1 MGRVMAEPPNLML
14 QARELLATPSH
25 ELLESLVNHL
35 STRQET
41 TEYQTAMALFK
52 FCTVNFA
59 NSLTLKLLQMYRSS
73 SDALLRSKSIVV
85 LSQTLAA
92 YKSRRFELSLVA
104 LREIKPLVISCL
116 RMQETEIKLFRR
128 IVSFIAHDV
137 VMLDNGGWDE
147 LSDCIVELSSAQP
160 LKALHVFV
168 DLPPVYGRFIY
179 SCFGKI
185 AERAEKVLL
194 MPDQDRVE
202 DWSLGL
208 QAVVKLG
215 IQVLDFELRFD
226 MVKGLLT
233 LLVKAA
239 SDLVDKGMEEFL
251 IRGLADLEMFL
262 SRDKKL
268 YNYNKEQCDFVSCF
282 LYKIKDLGPLTKQAT
297 GKIHRLVKST
307 PSLVVQKQQGH
318 AACSEREWLDRL
330 NNLQPLEIL
339 KVFAST
345 DVEERFRE
353 LAIRRLNVVL
363 SDRVSR
369 EKSADMKELQP
380 LLLSCLSSKERIS
393 ESMFKVLGEVVYH
406 VAFEMTN
413 FHFETWYDL
422 SDCIA
427 STSETEFERAVYIF
441 QCLTMWLDDEFM
453 VPIMETSAVEEMAD
467 KMVDS
472 VRELVERKM
481 EVGLV
486 RRAFRDLESIVKKQ
500 KDWFGDNEYKLTKSL
515 LLRLYVIKGMT
526 MDSKMVL
533 WRINVF
539 VERGMADLAEVEPD
553 GAMGRV
559 MAEPPPPNL
568 MLKARDVLATPSH
581 QGLESVVTHLFFMA
595 QETTEYQTANA
606 LFNFLTLYFAN
617 CLTLK
622 LLHLYRSSSIGVH
635 RSHLIYLLFETL
647 QDYKNRRFE
656 LSLVALNEIKPLLV
670 SCLRMQEPEII
681 NLRRIVSFIAHDVMI
696 LDNGGW
702 DELSECIYEI
712 SCHDPLKA
720 LHVFVDLPPVYERF
734 VHNCGGMVVEKAEKV
749 LLVPYQDRVDDWSLG
764 LQAVVKLGIQV
775 LDSEMKVDM
784 VKRLLALLVKAAS
797 DLVAKGMEE
806 FLVRGLADLERF
818 LEREKR
824 LYNYNKDQCEFVSC
838 FLFKIKDLGPLT
850 YEATERIHRMVK
862 STPSRVHGACS
873 EGEWFDRL
881 NNLPPLEILRIFAST
896 DVEERFRD
904 MAIRGLNVLLS
915 DYVSRE
921 EESTDASLLRELQ
934 LLLISCLWEKEGIT
948 ESMFR
953 VLGEVVYHVAFE
965 MMTSHVEL
973 WDDLGYYITSH
984 IETDFQRAVYVF
996 QCLTM
1001 WLHEEFIDPIMADK
1015 MVDSVRELV
1024 ERKLEVGFVR
1034 RAFRDF
1040 EIIVKKQMEWFRM
1053 NEYKLTKSL
1062 LLRLYVIK
1070 GMTMDSKMVLW
1081 RINVFVERGMADH
1094 LAA

>member
-25 ELLESLVNHL
+25 ERLESLVIHL

-41 TEYQTAMALFK
+41 TEYQTAIALLK
-52 FCTVNFA
+52 FCIVNFA
-59 NSLTLKLLQMYRSS
+59 NCLTLKLLQMYRSS

-92 YKSRRFELSLVA
+92 YKARRFELSLVA
-104 LREIKPLVISCL
+104 LNEIKPLVISCL

-147 LSDCIVELSSAQP
+147 LSDCIVQLSSTVP

-215 IQVLDFELRFD
+215 IQVLDSELRFD

-251 IRGLADLEMFL
+251 VRGLADLEMFL

-268 YNYNKEQCDFVSCF
+268 YSYNKEQCHFVSCF

-307 PSLVVQKQQGH
+307 PSLVQQQQQQQQGH
-318 AACSEREWLDRL
+318 GACSEGEWLDRL
-330 NNLQPLEIL
+330 NNLKPLEMLRI
-339 KVFAST
+339 FAST

-353 LAIRRLNVVL
+353 LAIRRLNVLL

-380 LLLSCLSSKERIS
+380 LLLSCLSSKEGIS

-453 VPIMETSAVEEMAD
+453 VPIVKFLLPEINKRLNPPREVLVDNSCWVLAFLGAFCVIIQLVEMETSAVEEIAD

-500 KDWFGDNEYKLTKSL
+500 KDWFGDNEYELIKAL
-515 LLRLYVIKGMT
+515 LQRLYVIKGMT
-526 MDSKMVL
+526 MESKMVL

-539 VERGMADLAEVEPD
+539 VERGLADLAEVEPD
-553 GAMGRV
+553 G
-559 MAEPPPPNL
+559 
-568 MLKARDVLATPSH
+568 
-581 QGLESVVTHLFFMA
+581 
-595 QETTEYQTANA
+595 
-606 LFNFLTLYFAN
+606 
-617 CLTLK
+617 
-622 LLHLYRSSSIGVH
+622 
-635 RSHLIYLLFETL
+635 
-647 QDYKNRRFE
+647 
-656 LSLVALNEIKPLLV
+656 EI
-670 SCLRMQEPEII
+670 
-681 NLRRIVSFIAHDVMI
+681 D
-696 LDNGGW
+696 
-702 DELSECIYEI
+702 
-712 SCHDPLKA
+712 
-720 LHVFVDLPPVYERF
+720 
-734 VHNCGGMVVEKAEKV
+734 
-749 LLVPYQDRVDDWSLG
+749 
-764 LQAVVKLGIQV
+764 
-775 LDSEMKVDM
+775 
-784 VKRLLALLVKAAS
+784 
-797 DLVAKGMEE
+797 
-806 FLVRGLADLERF
+806 
-818 LEREKR
+818 
-824 LYNYNKDQCEFVSC
+824 
-838 FLFKIKDLGPLT
+838 
-850 YEATERIHRMVK
+850 
-862 STPSRVHGACS
+862 
-873 EGEWFDRL
+873 
-881 NNLPPLEILRIFAST
+881 
-896 DVEERFRD
+896 
-904 MAIRGLNVLLS
+904 
-915 DYVSRE
+915 
-921 EESTDASLLRELQ
+921 
-934 LLLISCLWEKEGIT
+934 
-948 ESMFR
+948 
-953 VLGEVVYHVAFE
+953 
-965 MMTSHVEL
+965 
-973 WDDLGYYITSH
+973 
-984 IETDFQRAVYVF
+984 
-996 QCLTM
+996 
-1001 WLHEEFIDPIMADK
+1001 
-1015 MVDSVRELV
+1015 
-1024 ERKLEVGFVR
+1024 
-1034 RAFRDF
+1034 
-1040 EIIVKKQMEWFRM
+1040 
-1053 NEYKLTKSL
+1053 
-1062 LLRLYVIK
+1062 
-1070 GMTMDSKMVLW
+1070 
-1081 RINVFVERGMADH
+1081 
-1094 LAA
+1094 

>member
-25 ELLESLVNHL
+25 ERLESLVIHL

-41 TEYQTAMALFK
+41 TEYQTAIALLK
-52 FCTVNFA
+52 FCIVNFA
-59 NSLTLKLLQMYRSS
+59 NCLTLKLLQMYRSS

-92 YKSRRFELSLVA
+92 YKARRFELSLVA
-104 LREIKPLVISCL
+104 LNEIKPLVISCL

-147 LSDCIVELSSAQP
+147 LSDCIVQLSSTVP

-215 IQVLDFELRFD
+215 IQVLDSELRFD

-251 IRGLADLEMFL
+251 VRGLADLEMFL

-268 YNYNKEQCDFVSCF
+268 YSYNKEQCHFVSCF

-297 GKIHRLVKST
+297 GKIHRL
-307 PSLVVQKQQGH
+307 QQQQQQGH
-318 AACSEREWLDRL
+318 GACSEGEWLDRL
-330 NNLQPLEIL
+330 NNLKPLEMLRI
-339 KVFAST
+339 FAST

-353 LAIRRLNVVL
+353 LAIRRLNVLL

-380 LLLSCLSSKERIS
+380 LLLSCLSSKEGIS

-453 VPIMETSAVEEMAD
+453 VPIEIAD

-500 KDWFGDNEYKLTKSL
+500 KDWFGDNEYELIKAL
-515 LLRLYVIKGMT
+515 LQRLYVIKGMT
-526 MDSKMVL
+526 MESKMVL

-539 VERGMADLAEVEPD
+539 VERGLADLAEVEPD
-553 GAMGRV
+553 G
-559 MAEPPPPNL
+559 
-568 MLKARDVLATPSH
+568 
-581 QGLESVVTHLFFMA
+581 
-595 QETTEYQTANA
+595 
-606 LFNFLTLYFAN
+606 
-617 CLTLK
+617 
-622 LLHLYRSSSIGVH
+622 
-635 RSHLIYLLFETL
+635 
-647 QDYKNRRFE
+647 
-656 LSLVALNEIKPLLV
+656 EI
-670 SCLRMQEPEII
+670 
-681 NLRRIVSFIAHDVMI
+681 D
-696 LDNGGW
+696 
-702 DELSECIYEI
+702 
-712 SCHDPLKA
+712 
-720 LHVFVDLPPVYERF
+720 
-734 VHNCGGMVVEKAEKV
+734 
-749 LLVPYQDRVDDWSLG
+749 
-764 LQAVVKLGIQV
+764 
-775 LDSEMKVDM
+775 
-784 VKRLLALLVKAAS
+784 
-797 DLVAKGMEE
+797 
-806 FLVRGLADLERF
+806 
-818 LEREKR
+818 
-824 LYNYNKDQCEFVSC
+824 
-838 FLFKIKDLGPLT
+838 
-850 YEATERIHRMVK
+850 
-862 STPSRVHGACS
+862 
-873 EGEWFDRL
+873 
-881 NNLPPLEILRIFAST
+881 
-896 DVEERFRD
+896 
-904 MAIRGLNVLLS
+904 
-915 DYVSRE
+915 
-921 EESTDASLLRELQ
+921 
-934 LLLISCLWEKEGIT
+934 
-948 ESMFR
+948 
-953 VLGEVVYHVAFE
+953 
-965 MMTSHVEL
+965 
-973 WDDLGYYITSH
+973 
-984 IETDFQRAVYVF
+984 
-996 QCLTM
+996 
-1001 WLHEEFIDPIMADK
+1001 
-1015 MVDSVRELV
+1015 
-1024 ERKLEVGFVR
+1024 
-1034 RAFRDF
+1034 
-1040 EIIVKKQMEWFRM
+1040 
-1053 NEYKLTKSL
+1053 
-1062 LLRLYVIK
+1062 
-1070 GMTMDSKMVLW
+1070 
-1081 RINVFVERGMADH
+1081 
-1094 LAA
+1094 

>member
-41 TEYQTAMALFK
+41 TEYQTAMALFT

-104 LREIKPLVISCL
+104 LNEIKPLVISCL

-128 IVSFIAHDV
+128 VVSFIAHDV

-353 LAIRRLNVVL
+353 LAIRRLN
-363 SDRVSR
+363 
-369 EKSADMKELQP
+369 
-380 LLLSCLSSKERIS
+380 
-393 ESMFKVLGEVVYH
+393 
-406 VAFEMTN
+406 
-413 FHFETWYDL
+413 
-422 SDCIA
+422 
-427 STSETEFERAVYIF
+427 
-441 QCLTMWLDDEFM
+441 
-453 VPIMETSAVEEMAD
+453 
-467 KMVDS
+467 
-472 VRELVERKM
+472 
-481 EVGLV
+481 
-486 RRAFRDLESIVKKQ
+486 
-500 KDWFGDNEYKLTKSL
+500 
-515 LLRLYVIKGMT
+515 
-526 MDSKMVL
+526 
-533 WRINVF
+533 
-539 VERGMADLAEVEPD
+539 
-553 GAMGRV
+553 
-559 MAEPPPPNL
+559 
-568 MLKARDVLATPSH
+568 
-581 QGLESVVTHLFFMA
+581 
-595 QETTEYQTANA
+595 
-606 LFNFLTLYFAN
+606 
-617 CLTLK
+617 
-622 LLHLYRSSSIGVH
+622 
-635 RSHLIYLLFETL
+635 
-647 QDYKNRRFE
+647 
-656 LSLVALNEIKPLLV
+656 
-670 SCLRMQEPEII
+670 
-681 NLRRIVSFIAHDVMI
+681 
-696 LDNGGW
+696 
-702 DELSECIYEI
+702 
-712 SCHDPLKA
+712 
-720 LHVFVDLPPVYERF
+720 
-734 VHNCGGMVVEKAEKV
+734 
-749 LLVPYQDRVDDWSLG
+749 
-764 LQAVVKLGIQV
+764 
-775 LDSEMKVDM
+775 
-784 VKRLLALLVKAAS
+784 
-797 DLVAKGMEE
+797 
-806 FLVRGLADLERF
+806 
-818 LEREKR
+818 
-824 LYNYNKDQCEFVSC
+824 
-838 FLFKIKDLGPLT
+838 IKDLGPLT

-904 MAIRGLNVLLS
+904 MAIRRLNVLLS

-934 LLLISCLWEKEGIT
+934 PLLISCLWEKEGIS

-1001 WLHEEFIDPIMADK
+1001 WLHEEFIDPIVEHLLPEINKRLNPPSDVLLDNNCWVLAFLGAFCAISQLVAMKDYGETVMEMADK

-1094 LAA
+1094 VAA